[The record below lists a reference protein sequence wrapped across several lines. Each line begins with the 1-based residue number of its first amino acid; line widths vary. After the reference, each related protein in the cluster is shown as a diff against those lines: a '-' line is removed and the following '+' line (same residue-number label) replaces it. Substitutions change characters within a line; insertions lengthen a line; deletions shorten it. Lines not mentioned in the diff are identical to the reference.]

1 MRSGDPFFHRR
12 WQEMPEIPA
21 YSGKCIFG
29 TSGVDSRTAGV
40 HAGFV
45 ELETV
50 FETLNAAEAQLIR
63 SRLEAAGLHPQVDP
77 EIDPLSIEAF
87 SHPDGGVEVKVPAG
101 EAEEARAIL
110 AASENAE

>member
-1 MRSGDPFFHRR
+1 M
-12 WQEMPEIPA
+12 
-21 YSGKCIFG
+21 
-29 TSGVDSRTAGV
+29 
-40 HAGFV
+40 
-45 ELETV
+45 